1 MNNSQNIRANG
12 NHKDQISDALISQ
25 NEPDTTS
32 NAVSVKAQLSCHT
45 SLIKVGELMLP
56 IAWGGVVRSY
66 HNREPKGLCFNAY
79 VEIGDEYLELPEVE
93 SWNCETYPV
102 HHVYN

>member
-1 MNNSQNIRANG
+1 
-12 NHKDQISDALISQ
+12 
-25 NEPDTTS
+25 
-32 NAVSVKAQLSCHT
+32 
-45 SLIKVGELMLP
+45 MLP